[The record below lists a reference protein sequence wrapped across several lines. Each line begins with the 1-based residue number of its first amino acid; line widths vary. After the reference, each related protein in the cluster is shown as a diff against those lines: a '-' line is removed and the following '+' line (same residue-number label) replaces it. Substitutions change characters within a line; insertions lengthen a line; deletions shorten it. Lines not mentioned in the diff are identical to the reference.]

1 MTTFS
6 FHTVT
11 PSDYTKVLN
20 LFWTELIPHEET
32 TRLSKSYNKTEISNL
47 DLTMHA
53 VLQLNV
59 SYMAKT
65 PSQEIAGVL
74 FCAIDEI
81 HTLADELP
89 DETIYR
95 YRGWPENFIKVLLL
109 LDRLIDHKQFMK
121 NKIVKQKLDLFALVV
136 KKKYRR
142 QGLATQ
148 LISKAIEEA
157 KKMRF
162 TLITMICTS
171 GFTQRCCNKLGFTV
185 ENTILYKDWYHKAIK
200 VCNEDEIDPLHQS
213 VVVYSKCICVHCIS
227 L

>member
-65 PSQEIAGVL
+65 PSQEIAGVI

-81 HTLADELP
+81 HT
-89 DETIYR
+89 R
-95 YRGWPENFIKVLLL
+95 
-109 LDRLIDHKQFMK
+109 
-121 NKIVKQKLDLFALVV
+121 
-136 KKKYRR
+136 
-142 QGLATQ
+142 
-148 LISKAIEEA
+148 
-157 KKMRF
+157 
-162 TLITMICTS
+162 
-171 GFTQRCCNKLGFTV
+171 
-185 ENTILYKDWYHKAIK
+185 
-200 VCNEDEIDPLHQS
+200 
-213 VVVYSKCICVHCIS
+213 
-227 L
+227 